1 MRILNCLVCT
11 ILLSALSLTAQTVA
25 TLSGLITDPTGSA
38 IPGATL
44 TLVSADNN
52 SRRESVS
59 DSAGR
64 YNFPGVNP
72 GTYQLKATKSGFSDV
87 SVQGIRLT
95 VNTASTVNLAFEK
108 VGSVATT
115 IEISAESVQLNTVDA
130 TIGNSFG
137 TKPIM
142 QLPFE
147 GRNVAKVLA
156 LQAGVSFVGDSD
168 SVNGGVS
175 VATDRG
181 GVVNGGRSDQSNVTL
196 DGVDVNDQQT
206 RSAFTSVLRVTLDS
220 VQEFRVTT
228 SNANADSSRGSGAQ
242 VSLVTKSGTNQLHGS
257 LYHVLRNKATNANTF
272 FNNLNGIAT
281 PKLNRN
287 IFGGSLGGVVPNTKK
302 KLYFFGNY
310 EGRRDAYEQSV
321 LRVVP
326 SLSLRQG
333 IASYISRSGAT
344 VQVGPQELANR
355 LNYAPGVNRAAL
367 DLFNTYPLPNDTSA
381 GDGINNSGY
390 RFNAPLK
397 DKYDTFIAK
406 FDYVLNDKHSFFIR
420 GQLQDD
426 VQNGAPQF
434 LGRDPNSKSLTN
446 SKGIAVG
453 WNASLRSNLFST
465 TRWGI
470 TRQSLEDVGI
480 GQYAAVTFRGL
491 ANPVGL
497 DRSFRRIS
505 PTYNLTQ
512 DFSYTKGAHTLQFGG
527 SLRMFNNDRL
537 SYANSYFGALSNSS
551 WLTGSGA
558 ILSAPFV
565 DTNNA
570 AVGINP
576 GGRTQFNDAVA
587 SVFGL
592 VTQVNSRYNYLPKD
606 GNVTALAQGAPNPRN
621 FKGQESEIYFQDS
634 WKLTRQLT
642 MTAGVRYMYWPAI
655 YEANGVQTSPNI
667 PLSQWFDTRVAN
679 ASAGLAGGTGLPPIS
694 FNLASG
700 QGGRPLYDNL
710 HNWSPRFALAWSPEG
725 RSGLGKFLFGGNGK
739 SVIRAG
745 WGMYYDVFGA
755 GLARSF
761 DASALGLATDIPNSS
776 GRLSLA
782 ETPRFT
788 GLFDIPQ
795 SLITPAPPAAFP
807 VLQPNAFQITN
818 SLDDKLK
825 SPYVMRFNLSTTREF
840 AGGWTVTLGYVG
852 SQGRRTLTSEDLA
865 TPLNIRDPQSGQTW
879 FDGAKAVIAQM
890 PQTIRREYTGPTR
903 LTDADFARVRPVP
916 FFENMFPGLA
926 SGGRTATQ
934 VAYGQFVDFFP
945 DSTGVLENLDR
956 FGDPSASRLGRLAF
970 YNPQFS
976 YLRAIRSVGFSSYN
990 SMQLSTRKIFK
1001 NRDQVDFNWTWS
1013 HSFDLGSTTEN
1024 NAAEGRGVIINPY
1037 NRSQMRASSDFDQRH
1052 NINANYVY
1060 NLPVGRGQRFLANS
1074 GKVGNALFGGWQLA
1088 GIYRWTTGLNVS
1100 VGHNRT
1106 WPTNYNIT
1114 GFATTVGPFADG
1126 TNKNSQAPVPNAA
1139 NPAAEG
1145 RLSGPNVFQDPR
1157 AALDSFGFTLPGEIG
1172 NRNNVRG
1179 DGLFNIDASL
1189 AKNFAMPWSED
1200 HKVQLRWEVFNVTNS
1215 VRFDPR
1221 DTNLSLG
1228 SRTNFGRYTGTLQPS
1243 RVMQFSLRYDF

>member
-1 MRILNCLVCT
+1 MYKLFGFA
-11 ILLSALSLTAQTVA
+11 LLSVLSLGAQTVA
-25 TLSGLITDPTGSA
+25 TLNGLVTDPTGSSV
-38 IPGATL
+38 PGAI
-44 TLVSADNN
+44 LVLSSTDTNAQ
-52 SRRESVS
+52 RETIS
-59 DSAGR
+59 DDQGR
-64 YNFPGVNP
+64 YSFPALNP
-72 GTYQLKATKSGFSDV
+72 GNYRLKVTKSGFSDI
-87 SVQGIRLT
+87 SVQSIHLL
-95 VNTASTVNLAFEK
+95 VSTASTVNIAFEK

-115 IEISAESVQLNTVDA
+115 VEVSAEGIQLNTVDA
-130 TIGNSFG
+130 TLGNAFG
-137 TKPIM
+137 AKPIM

-168 SVNGGVS
+168 TVNGGVTQ
-175 VATDRG
+175 ATDRG

-196 DGVDVNDQQT
+196 DGIDVNDQQT

-242 VSLVTKSGTNQLHGS
+242 VSLVTKSGSNVLHGS
-257 LYHVLRNKATNANTF
+257 LYHFLRNKAANANSF

-287 IFGGSLGGVVPNTKK
+287 IFGGSLGGVVPNSGK
-302 KLYFFGNY
+302 KLFFFGNY

-355 LNYAPGVNRAAL
+355 LGYAPGVNQAAL
-367 DLFNTYPLPNDTSA
+367 ALFNTYPVPNDTSA
-381 GDGINNSGY
+381 GDGINTLGY

-406 FDYVLNDKHSFFIR
+406 FDYVLNDKHSFFVR

-434 LGRDPNSKSLTN
+434 LGRDPNLRSLTN
-446 SKGIAVG
+446 SKGVAVG
-453 WNASLRSNLFST
+453 WNASLRANLFST

-480 GQYAAVTFRGL
+480 GQYAAVTFRPF
-491 ANPVGL
+491 AEPVGL

-512 DFSYTKGAHTLQFGG
+512 DFSYTRGAHTFQFGG
-527 SLRMFNNDRL
+527 SLRIFNNNRL
-537 SYANSYFGALSNSS
+537 SYANSYFGVTSNSS
-551 WLTGSGA
+551 WLTASGG
-558 ILSAPFV
+558 ILSLPFV
-565 DTNNA
+565 NADNA

-587 SVFGL
+587 SVLGL
-592 VTQVNSRYNYLPKD
+592 VTQVNSRYNYLPS
-606 GNVTALAQGAPNPRN
+606 GGAVNALPVGAPNPRN
-621 FKGQESEIYFQDS
+621 FRGQESEIYFQDS
-634 WKLTRQLT
+634 WKLSRHLT
-642 MTAGVRYMYWPAI
+642 VTAGVRYMYWPAI
-655 YEANGVQTSPNI
+655 YEQNGVQTSPSI
-667 PLSQWFDTRVAN
+667 PLSEWFDTRVAN
-679 ASAGLAGGTGLPPIS
+679 ANAGLAGGTGLAPIR
-694 FNLASG
+694 FNLASSAA
-700 QGGRPLYDNL
+700 GRPLYNDLN
-710 HNWSPRFALAWSPEG
+710 NWSPRFGLAYAPEG
-725 RSGLGKFLFGGNGK
+725 KSGLSKFLFGGAGK

-755 GLARSF
+755 SLARNF
-761 DASALGLATDIPNSS
+761 DASALGLATNIANSS
-776 GRLSLA
+776 GRLTLN
-782 ETPRFT
+782 ETPRYT
-788 GLFDIPQ
+788 GLFDIPP

-807 VLQPNAFQITN
+807 ITQPNVFQITN

-825 SPYVMRFNLSTTREF
+825 APYVMRFNLTASRDF
-840 AGGWTVTLGYVG
+840 AGWNVSVGYVG

-879 FDGAKAVIAQM
+879 FDGAKAVIAQL
-890 PQTIRREYTGPTR
+890 PQNQRRELTRTPTA
-903 LTDADFARVRPVP
+903 ADIAAVRPVP

-926 SGGRTATQ
+926 GGGQTATQ
-934 VAYGQFVDFFP
+934 VAYGQFADFFP

-956 FGDPSASRLGRLAF
+956 FADPSASRLGRFAF
-970 YNPQFS
+970 YSPQFS

-990 SMQLSTRKIFK
+990 SMQVGLQKVFQ
-1001 NRDQVDFNWTWS
+1001 NRDQIGFNWTWS

-1024 NAAEGRGVIINPY
+1024 NADATRGIIINPY

-1060 NLPVGRGQRFLANS
+1060 NLPIGKGQHFLSGIGRA
-1074 GKVGNALFGGWQLA
+1074 GNLILGGWQLA
-1088 GIYRWTTGLNVS
+1088 GIYRWTTGLNTS

-1114 GFATTVGPFADG
+1114 GFATNVGAFADG
-1126 TNKNSQAPVPNAA
+1126 TNKNSQAPVANAA
-1139 NPAAEG
+1139 NPAAEA
-1145 RLSGPNVFQDPR
+1145 RLSGPNVFQNPR
-1157 AALDSFGFTLPGEIG
+1157 AALDVFGFTLPGEIG
-1172 NRNNVRG
+1172 DRNNVRG

-1189 AKNFAMPWSED
+1189 AKNIAMPYSEN
-1200 HKVQLRWEVFNVTNS
+1200 HKMQIRWEVFNVTNS

-1221 DTNLSLG
+1221 DTNLTLG
-1228 SRTNFGRYTGTLQPS
+1228 SRTNFGRYLGTLQPS

>member
-1 MRILNCLVCT
+1 MYKNLCLA
-11 ILLSALSLTAQTVA
+11 LLCVFSLGAQTVA
-25 TLSGLITDPTGSA
+25 TLNGLVTDPTGSA

-44 TLVSADNN
+44 TLVSTDTNAQRDTT
-52 SRRESVS
+52 S
-59 DSAGR
+59 DSSGR
-64 YNFPGVNP
+64 YSFPALNP
-72 GTYQLKATKSGFSDV
+72 GNYRMKVTKAGFSDV
-87 SVQGIRLT
+87 SMQGIRLL
-95 VNTASTVNLAFEK
+95 VNTASTVNISFEK

-115 IEISAESVQLNTVDA
+115 IEVSAEGTQLNTVDA
-130 TIGNSFG
+130 TLGNAFG
-137 TKPIM
+137 VKPIM

-147 GRNVAKVLA
+147 GRNVAKILS
-156 LQAGVSFVGDSD
+156 LQAGVSFVGDTD
-168 SVNGGVS
+168 TANGGVTI
-175 VATDRG
+175 ATDRG

-257 LYHVLRNKATNANTF
+257 LYHYLRNKAANANSF
-272 FNNLNGIAT
+272 FNNLNGIGT

-287 IFGGSLGGVVPNTKK
+287 IFGGSIGGVVPNSGK

-310 EGRRDAYEQSV
+310 EGRRDSYEKSV

-344 VQVGPQELANR
+344 VQVTPQELANR
-355 LNYAPGVNRAAL
+355 LSYAPGVNSAAL
-367 DLFNTYPLPNDTSA
+367 AALNSYPTPNDNSA
-381 GDGINNSGY
+381 GDGINTSGY

-397 DKYDTFIAK
+397 DKYDTFITK
-406 FDYVLNDKHSFFIR
+406 FDYVLNDKHSFFVR

-426 VQNGAPQF
+426 VQNGEPQF
-434 LGRDPNSKSLTN
+434 AGRAPNLRSLIN

-453 WNASLRSNLFST
+453 WNASLRANLFST
-465 TRWGI
+465 TRWGL
-470 TRQSLEDVGI
+470 TRQSLEDAGI
-480 GQYAAVTFRGL
+480 GQYAAITFRGMDD
-491 ANPVGL
+491 PVGL
-497 DRSFRRIS
+497 TRSFRRIS

-512 DFSYTKGAHTLQFGG
+512 DFSYTRGAHTFQFGG

-537 SYANSYFGALSNSS
+537 SYGNSFFASAINSS

-565 DTNNA
+565 NADNA

-592 VTQVNSRYNYLPKD
+592 VTQVTSRYNYLPENGKV
-606 GNVTALAQGAPNPRN
+606 NALAPGAPNPRN
-621 FKGQESEIYFQDS
+621 FRGQESEIYFQDT
-634 WKLTRQLT
+634 WKLNRQLT
-642 MTAGVRYMYWPAI
+642 LTGGVRYMFWPAI
-655 YEANGVQTSPNI
+655 YEQNGVQTSPNI
-667 PLSQWFDTRVAN
+667 PLSEWFDTRVAN
-679 ASAGLAGGTGLPPIS
+679 ASAGLAGQTGLSPIS
-694 FNLASG
+694 FNLASA
-700 QGGRPLYDNL
+700 QGGRPLYSDL
-710 HNWSPRFALAWSPEG
+710 HNWSPRLALAWAPEG
-725 RSGLGKFLFGGNGK
+725 RSGLGKFLFGGAGK

-761 DASALGLATDIPNSS
+761 DASALGLSTSIQNSS
-776 GRLSLA
+776 GRLTLA
-782 ETPRFT
+782 DTPRFT
-788 GLFDIPQ
+788 GLFNLPQ
-795 SLITPAPPAAFP
+795 SLVTPAPPASFP
-807 VLQPNAFQITN
+807 ITQPNIFQITN
-818 SLDDKLK
+818 SLDDRLK
-825 SPYVMRFNLSTTREF
+825 APYVMRFNLTASRDF
-840 AGGWTVTLGYVG
+840 AGWNVSVGYVG

-879 FDGAKAVIAQM
+879 FDGAKAVIAQL
-890 PQTIRREYTGPTR
+890 PQNQRRELTRTPTA
-903 LTDADFARVRPVP
+903 ADIAAVRPVP

-926 SGGRTATQ
+926 VGGRTATQ
-934 VAYGQFVDFFP
+934 TAYTQFADFFP

-956 FGDPSASRLGRLAF
+956 FGDPAASKLGRFAF
-970 YNPQFS
+970 YSPQFS
-976 YLRAIRSVGFSSYN
+976 YLRAIRSVGFSAYN
-990 SMQLSTRKIFK
+990 SMQVGVQKVFK
-1001 NRDQVDFNWTWS
+1001 NRDQIGFNWTWS
-1013 HSFDLGSTTEN
+1013 HSFDLGSVSENDSPTEN
-1024 NAAEGRGVIINPY
+1024 RGIIINPY

-1052 NINANYVY
+1052 SINGNYVY
-1060 NLPVGRGQRFLANS
+1060 NLPVGKGQRFLS
-1074 GKVGNALFGGWQLA
+1074 GIGRAGDLVLGGWQVA
-1088 GIYRWTTGLNVS
+1088 GIYRWTTGLNAS

-1114 GFATTVGPFADG
+1114 GWATNVGAFTDG
-1126 TNKNSQAPVPNAA
+1126 TNKNAQAPVANVA
-1139 NPAAEG
+1139 NPAAEA
-1145 RLSGPNVFQDPR
+1145 RLSGPNVFQNPR
-1157 AALDSFGFTLPGEIG
+1157 AALDVFGFTLPGEIG
-1172 NRNNVRG
+1172 DRNNIRG

-1189 AKNFAMPWSED
+1189 AKNIAMPWSEN
-1200 HKVQLRWEVFNVTNS
+1200 HKMQIRWEVFNLTNS

-1228 SRTNFGRYTGTLQPS
+1228 SRTNFGRYLGTLQPS